1 MAMNKTELAQMEQLK
16 AMLALR
22 HTAPVAFDL
31 APPADQE
38 AALNRGFLP
47 SCVSVNY
54 NFPKHA
60 VSSSYN
66 HGISSSSK
74 LPEPGSQGAISMH
87 SNCVDALKATRHDL
101 EQRAAEALRQ
111 IDIWIAEEE
120 AKQ

>member
-1 MAMNKTELAQMEQLK
+1 MAMNKTELAQMEHLK

-22 HTAPVAFDL
+22 HTDPVALDL
-31 APPADQE
+31 TPPADME
-38 AALNRGFLP
+38 AGLVRGFLP
-47 SCVSVNY
+47 SPVSISY

-60 VSSSYN
+60 VSSSFN
-66 HGISSSSK
+66 HGFLPSSQ
-74 LPEPGSQGAISMH
+74 LPEPSSQGPISMH
-87 SNCVDALKATRHDL
+87 SNCVNALKATRHNL